1 MRTFAKPCLRKSL
14 KLVNSAL
21 GVAGIAIILYSL
33 WMIRVW
39 QRDAE
44 ASSFDDH
51 PSAFPWFIH
60 AFLSIGIALCAIAC
74 LGHVAADTANP
85 HCLAFVSFILM
96 NFTCSSPPLSVGD
109 LVSAQFLSSA
119 ILDLY
124 SIAATLSSHVMHK
137 YMVLIFL
144 LLLLETGIL
153 ADVFLNSDWEKDF
166 PKDPSG
172 RFDDF
177 KDYVKSNQ
185 DVCQWICLLIIT
197 AQGASILFAT
207 VLRTLGTDQGTDNVM
222 HGEYPPLLYPPVR
235 PFAYCDPEMYP
246 ANKDWEYVK

>member
-1 MRTFAKPCLRKSL
+1 KMRTFAKPCLRMSL

-44 ASSFDDH
+44 GSSFNDH

-60 AFLSIGIALCAIAC
+60 AFLCIGITLCAIAC

-96 NFTCSSPPLSVGD
+96 NFTCSSPPPSVGD
-109 LVSAQFLSSA
+109 LVSILFLSSA
-119 ILDLY
+119 ILHSRY
-124 SIAATLSSHVMHK
+124 SLSHVMHK

-144 LLLLETGIL
+144 LLLLETGII
-153 ADVFLNSDWEKDF
+153 ADVFLNSNWEKDL
-166 PKDPSG
+166 PEDPSG
-172 RFDDF
+172 RFNDF
-177 KDYVKSNQ
+177 KDFVKSNQ
-185 DVCQWICLLIIT
+185 DVCQWIFLLIIT
-197 AQGASILFAT
+197 TQGASILFAT
-207 VLRTLGTDQGTDNVM
+207 VLRTLGTDQGTDYVT
-222 HGEYPPLLYPPVR
+222 HGEYRPLLYPPVQ
-235 PFAYCDPEMYP
+235 PFVYGDPEIYP

>member
-1 MRTFAKPCLRKSL
+1 MRTTAKPCSRMSL
-14 KLVNSAL
+14 KLANSAL
-21 GVAGIAIILYSL
+21 GVAGIAMILYSL

-44 ASSFDDH
+44 GSSFDDH

-60 AFLSIGIALCAIAC
+60 AFLSVGITLCAIAC

-85 HCLAFVSFILM
+85 HCLAF
-96 NFTCSSPPLSVGD
+96 
-109 LVSAQFLSSA
+109 
-119 ILDLY
+119 
-124 SIAATLSSHVMHK
+124 H
-137 YMVLIFL
+137 MVLIFL
-144 LLLLETGIL
+144 LLLLETGII

-172 RFDDF
+172 TFDDF
-177 KDYVKSNQ
+177 KDFVKSNQ
-185 DVCQWICLLIIT
+185 DVCQWVCLLIIT

-207 VLRTLGTDQGTDNVM
+207 VLRTLGTDQGTDNVTR
-222 HGEYPPLLYPPVR
+222 GEYRPLLYPPVQ
-235 PFAYCDPEMYP
+235 PFVYGDPEMYP